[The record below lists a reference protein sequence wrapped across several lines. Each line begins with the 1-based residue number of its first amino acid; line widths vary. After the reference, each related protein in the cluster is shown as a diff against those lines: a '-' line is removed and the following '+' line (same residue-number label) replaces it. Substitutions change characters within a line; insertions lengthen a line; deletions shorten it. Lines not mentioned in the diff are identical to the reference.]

1 MIIIITLI
9 LHLDTLPPQ
18 MRRLTSL
25 QVLIL
30 NNNPLVHAQ
39 LRFVEI
45 KTTPGKDLFVF
56 VRQLSSMQS
65 LETLHLSN
73 TKRTLNNIPSILEQ
87 LTNLSGRILL

>member
-1 MIIIITLI
+1 
-9 LHLDTLPPQ
+9 

-39 LRFVEI
+39 LRLNLNYRKKYKI
-45 KTTPGKDLFVF
+45 YLVF
-56 VRQLSSMQS
+56 LNRQLSSMHS

-73 TKRTLNNIPSILEQ
+73 TKRTLNNVPAILEQ
-87 LTNLSGRILL
+87 LPNLSGINKFIIK